1 MKYNAPSHC
10 LLHYFSN
17 IYLQCKTI
25 YKYEMLTFIC
35 VIIYLNPSIEYF
47 SFFIMNNFLLGPL
60 SLHSFFFFFSI
71 WDKILL
77 KI

>member
-25 YKYEMLTFIC
+25 QKYEMLTFIC

-47 SFFIMNNFLLGPL
+47 SFYREQFFIKTTKFT
-60 SLHSFFFFFSI
+60 FF
-71 WDKILL
+71 
-77 KI
+77 